1 MSQAQIVLKS
11 ELANALAV
19 KYGMEVNSLMEV
31 LSNTI
36 IPNKKASKEHVVTL
50 LVVAQQY
57 DLNPF
62 VKEIQA
68 FPNSS
73 GGITPMVGIEGWT
86 AIVNRHP
93 AFDGCELN
101 ETFDEK
107 GVLDFVECVMYRKD
121 RGHPIKVREYYQ
133 ECKRN
138 TAPWTQ
144 WPIRMLRHKAY
155 IQCARLAFSLSG
167 IYDIDE
173 IERMQELGVV
183 QRVGQTS
190 GIKVVNLDALP
201 EPVTAVTT
209 STQVPLGEESSRRLN
224 EMEALI
230 ADEIKNKKRRGRPP
244 KEEKKEQ
251 SGEPIETPVGTMEI
265 VDQHVVDPETEAAR
279 QRIKEAKSLLS
290 EE

>member
-173 IERMQELGVV
+173 IERMQDLGVV
-183 QRVGQTS
+183 QRAVTIPGEV
-190 GIKVVNLDALP
+190 KRVDLDALP
-201 EPVTAVTT
+201 EPVATVTT
-209 STQVPLGEESSRRLN
+209 TTEE
-224 EMEALI
+224 EKPE
-230 ADEIKNKKRRGRPP
+230 KKRRGRPP
-244 KEEKKEQ
+244 KDEKKEQ
-251 SGEPIETPVGTMEI
+251 PGEPIETPVGTMEI
-265 VDQHVVDPETEAAR
+265 VDQHVVDPEMEAAR